1 MLRLQA
7 RRSKGRAD
15 AGDRRTRE
23 LRVRG
28 SDDARRGVE
37 LQRAGVANTQGGARC
52 VVTCGRGMARGAAQ
66 SWAQDG

>member
-1 MLRLQA
+1 MLRLHA

-15 AGDRRTRE
+15 AGDRRTGG

-37 LQRAGVANTQGGARC
+37 RRRAGIASIQGGARR
-52 VVTCGRGMARGAAQ
+52 VVTCGRGMTRGAAQ
-66 SWAQDG
+66 SWARDG